1 MIPLRRGWG
10 HTRPAVIGL
19 VIVLVFVGIPFV
31 KGLADDRTGGNTAQ
45 ESSSSVSDEQDSKRL
60 LKARCAVCHST
71 DLIVQQRLTL
81 TQWIKTL
88 NKMERWGRRFLRL
101 NKPNSRTTWLRV
113 IIPVHQD
120 HWNRRRKTLW
130 RRPSRNLTIHSGIPE
145 HPEGRADHGQRLF
158 GQNCVPCHGTAAAG
172 GMGPKLAKNPIL
184 TDERRFW
191 GTVRQGR
198 GAMPA
203 WSAMLNAQEIAD
215 IQAWLKT
222 LE

>member
-1 MIPLRRGWG
+1 MIPVMRRWK
-10 HTRPAVIGL
+10 HTRSAAIGL
-19 VIVLVFVGIPFV
+19 ATVLVLVVTPLV
-31 KGLADDRTGGNTAQ
+31 KGLADDRVGENTGQ
-45 ESSSSVSDEQDSKRL
+45 ESSPSVSEEQDSKRL
-60 LKARCAVCHST
+60 LMARCAVCHST

-88 NKMERWGRRFLRL
+88 NKMERWGAQVSSAEQTQLANYLAARYH
-101 NKPNSRTTWLRV
+101 PVASRSLEQTAQDSLEA
-113 IIPVHQD
+113 PVME
-120 HWNRRRKTLW
+120 
-130 RRPSRNLTIHSGIPE
+130 PTIHPGMPE
-145 HPEGRADHGQRLF
+145 HPEGRPDHGQSLF
-158 GQNCVPCHGTAAAG
+158 GQNCVPCHGPAAAG

-191 GTVRQGR
+191 ATVRQGR
-198 GAMPA
+198 GAMPG

>member
-1 MIPLRRGWG
+1 
-10 HTRPAVIGL
+10 VSGL
-19 VIVLVFVGIPFV
+19 VIVLVFLVIPSV
-31 KGLADDRTGGNTAQ
+31 KGFADDPTGENTGK
-45 ESSSSVSDEQDSKRL
+45 ESLSSVFQEQDTKRL
-60 LKARCAVCHST
+60 LIARCAVCHST
-71 DLIVQQRLTL
+71 DLIVQQRLTR
-81 TQWIKTL
+81 TQWIATL
-88 NKMERWGRRFLRL
+88 NKMARWGAQVSSAEQTQLVDYLAARYHPGASGVWEQTAQESLEA
-101 NKPNSRTTWLRV
+101 PITE
-113 IIPVHQD
+113 PA
-120 HWNRRRKTLW
+120 
-130 RRPSRNLTIHSGIPE
+130 IHPEIPE
-145 HPEGRADHGQRLF
+145 HPEGRPGQGQKLF
-158 GQNCVPCHGTAAAG
+158 GQNCVPCHGPAAVG

>member
-1 MIPLRRGWG
+1 MIPLMRRWK
-10 HTRPAVIGL
+10 HTRSAVIGL
-19 VIVLVFVGIPFV
+19 VTLLVIVVSPLV
-31 KGLADDRTGGNTAQ
+31 KGLADDRTGENTGK
-45 ESSSSVSDEQDSKRL
+45 ESLSSISDEQDSKRL
-60 LKARCAVCHST
+60 LIARCAVCHST

-81 TQWIKTL
+81 PQWIKTL
-88 NKMERWGRRFLRL
+88 NKMERWGAQVSSAEQTQLANYLVARYHPGASGSLEQTAQDFLEA
-101 NKPNSRTTWLRV
+101 
-113 IIPVHQD
+113 PV
-120 HWNRRRKTLW
+120 TE
-130 RRPSRNLTIHSGIPE
+130 PAIHPGMSE
-145 HPEGRADHGQRLF
+145 HPEGRPDHGQRLF
-158 GQNCVPCHGTAAAG
+158 GQNCVPCHGPAAMG

-191 GTVRQGR
+191 ATVRQGR